1 MSLIK
6 RKTETLIGPCC
17 AAALLD
23 LDVSTLRKGLA
34 GTEALSQVRRGYG
47 KRQRISF
54 ILEEVIAL
62 KSEWIAG
69 ALGRRAGASA
79 IGKMAA

>member
-6 RKTETLIGPCC
+6 RKTGTLIGPCC

-34 GTEALSQVRRGYG
+34 GTATLSQVRRGHG

-62 KSEWIAG
+62 KSEWIAE
-69 ALGRRAGASA
+69 AMRKKPAVLV